1 MPETVQA
8 AVLVEPR
15 KIEVEEFPV
24 PHVGDADAVIRVEG
38 TGICGSDWAP
48 YAGRF
53 PFTMPPVIMG
63 HEVVGR
69 IEAIGADAAA
79 VWGLGEG
86 DRIVVEEAIPCGRC
100 RLCRGGL
107 YTMCDGMHGTAGQRY
122 GMIPTTQ
129 APHLWGG
136 YGDLM
141 YIHPNSVVHKID
153 ATLPVEL
160 APLYIPISNGVAWI
174 QGEGAGIGTTVLIQ
188 GPGQHGLGCVVGAKE
203 AGVSTIIV
211 VGTSRDTH
219 RLEVARRLGATHT
232 LNVDDG
238 DLVEQVRELTNGQMC
253 DLVVDVTSSAPSAA
267 EVALDL
273 ATTAGKVVLAG
284 FKEFTPLRNFLSDK
298 IIMNALTVKGAWGHD
313 EPAVKAAVKIIESR
327 RYPLEEMCTHTFSLA
342 EVDEALETLGGERG
356 DPGIHITIVPGS
368 GGPAVTGSSR

>member
-1 MPETVQA
+1 MAETVHA

-24 PHVGDADAVIRVEG
+24 PEVGDADAVIRVEG

-48 YAGRF
+48 YAGSF
-53 PFTMPPVIMG
+53 PFQMPPVVLG

-69 IEAIGADAAA
+69 VVAIGAQAVAA
-79 VWGLGEG
+79 WGVDEG

-107 YTMCDGMHGTAGQRY
+107 YTMCDGMHGTAGRRY
-122 GMIPTTQ
+122 GMIPAAQ

-141 YIHPNSVVHKID
+141 YIHPNSVVHRID
-153 ATLPVEL
+153 KTLPVEL
-160 APLYIPISNGVAWI
+160 APLYIPISNGVSWI
-174 QGEGAGIGTTVLIQ
+174 QGQGAGIGSTVLIQ

-211 VGTSRDTH
+211 TGTSKDAR
-219 RLEVARRLGATHT
+219 RLEVARLLGATHT
-232 LNVDDG
+232 INVDDG
-238 DLVEQVRELTNGQMC
+238 DLVAQVRELTNGQMC
-253 DLVVDVTSSAPSAA
+253 DLVVDVTAAAPAAA

-273 ATTAGKVVLAG
+273 AATAGTIVLAG
-284 FKEFTPLRNFLSDK
+284 FKEFRPLTNFLSDK

-313 EPAVKAAVKIIESR
+313 ELAVKAAVKIIESR
-327 RYPLEEMCTHTFSLA
+327 KYPLEEMCTHTFPLGQ
-342 EVDEALETLGGERG
+342 VDVALETLGGER
-356 DPGIHITIVPGS
+356 DDQGIHITIVPGS
-368 GGPAVTGSSR
+368 

>member
-1 MPETVQA
+1 MAETVHA

-24 PHVGDADAVIRVEG
+24 PEVGDADAVIRVDG
-38 TGICGSDWAP
+38 TGICGSDWGP
-48 YAGRF
+48 YAGTF
-53 PFTMPPVIMG
+53 PWPMPPVVLG

-69 IEAIGADAAA
+69 VEAIGAEAAA
-79 VWGLGEG
+79 VWGVAEG

-107 YTMCDGMHGTAGQRY
+107 YTMCDGMHGTAGRRY
-122 GMIPTTQ
+122 GMIPAAQ

-153 ATLPVEL
+153 ASLPVEL
-160 APLYIPISNGVAWI
+160 APLYIPISNGVSWV
-174 QGEGAGIGTTVLIQ
+174 QGQGAGIGSTVLIQ
-188 GPGQHGLGCVVGAKE
+188 GPGQHGLGCVVGARE

-211 VGTSRDTH
+211 AGTSKDRH

-232 LNVDDG
+232 VNVDEG

-253 DLVVDVTSSAPSAA
+253 DLVIDVTSAAPSAA

-273 ATTAGKVVLAG
+273 ATTAGTVVLAG
-284 FKEFTPLRNFLSDK
+284 FKEFQPLTNFMSDK

-313 EPAVKAAVKIIESR
+313 ELAVKAAVKIIESR
-327 RYPLEEMCTHTFSLA
+327 RYPLEEMCTHTFSLD
-342 EVDEALETLGGERG
+342 EVDVALETLGGERD
-356 DPGIHITIVPGS
+356 DPGIHITIVPD
-368 GGPAVTGSSR
+368 SSRDPSPGTT